1 MSRDYKLYLDDII
14 DSSHQVLEY
23 TAGYTYDSFVSDRK
37 TYDAV
42 LRNLSIIGEAVRSI
56 PQEVKDR
63 YPEVEWRLILGFRNV
78 AIHTYFGLDDRT
90 VWDIVQNKIPILL
103 GQARRVLVIEDQTE

>member
-1 MSRDYKLYLDDII
+1 MSRDYRLYLDDII
-14 DSSHQVLEY
+14 DSSQQVLEY
-23 TAGYTYDSFVSDRK
+23 TAGYTYESFVSDRR

-56 PQEVKDR
+56 
-63 YPEVEWRLILGFRNV
+63 
-78 AIHTYFGLDDRT
+78 TYFGLDDRT

-103 GQARRVLVIEDQTE
+103 EQARRAL